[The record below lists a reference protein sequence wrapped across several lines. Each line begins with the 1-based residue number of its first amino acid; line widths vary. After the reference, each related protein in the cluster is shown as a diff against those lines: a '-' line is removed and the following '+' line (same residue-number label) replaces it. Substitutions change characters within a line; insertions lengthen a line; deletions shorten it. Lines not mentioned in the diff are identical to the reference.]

1 MKKIIH
7 SDNAP
12 AAIGP
17 YSHAIQTDSL
27 IFLSGQLPIDP
38 KTGEFAGDTIETQT
52 EQSLNNVKAILESAN
67 LNLDHVIKTTVYL
80 ANIQDFAKMNAIYG
94 QFFQEDCPARSAFEV
109 ANLPKNALV
118 EIEVIATT

>member
-17 YSHAIQTDSL
+17 YSHAIQTDNL

-52 EQSLNNVKAILESAN
+52 E
-67 LNLDHVIKTTVYL
+67 
-80 ANIQDFAKMNAIYG
+80 
-94 QFFQEDCPARSAFEV
+94 
-109 ANLPKNALV
+109 
-118 EIEVIATT
+118 